1 MLFARRVLD
10 TALGANWVLVFQQAE
25 GAFGEDLLREVFGDF
40 GGTRLSLRSP
50 LRAPLRY
57 ASKSLCV
64 TANWVNSG
72 VVAMAR
78 SRSRASRM
86 DRTCSSSGRRS
97 R

>member
-50 LRAPLRY
+50 LRAPFDF
-57 ASKSLCV
+57 
-64 TANWVNSG
+64 ANLIWPTC
-72 VVAMAR
+72 AR
-78 SRSRASRM
+78 LIWPTFAH
-86 DRTCSSSGRRS
+86 
-97 R
+97 